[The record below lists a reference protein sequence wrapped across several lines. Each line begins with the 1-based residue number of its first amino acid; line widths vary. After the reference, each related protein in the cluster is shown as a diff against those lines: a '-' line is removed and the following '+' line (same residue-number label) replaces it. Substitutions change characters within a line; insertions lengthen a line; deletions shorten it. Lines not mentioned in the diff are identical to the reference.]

1 MRKLMSILLALVMIL
16 SLSTVAFA
24 AETHTDM
31 TTVTLTKEY
40 KLQNAGTV
48 SPAEKFTFSA
58 LTCTGVENAGVGVTA
73 ANAPV
78 PTIGT
83 VSFTVGEAGSATAT
97 KNITINLPTYTAV
110 GVYSYEFTENNNNV
124 AGVSY
129 RSEKICL
136 VVTVMQDGDNKVRV
150 AAVHAET
157 AGDKTSSFDN
167 TYSAGSLNVKKVVTG
182 IMGDREK
189 KFTVKVTFT
198 APEGK
203 VVNSTIEYNDGVNEK
218 MLAPGW
224 SDSVTATFEIKH
236 DQTVTFTNIPYGVT
250 YAVTEEVPDD
260 YTVEYAGQNGAVAA
274 ASADCTITNNKDG
287 QVDTG
292 IVLDSMPY
300 VLLLAVACMGLA
312 VLMTKKRASREN

>member
-1 MRKLMSILLALVMIL
+1 MSILLALVMIL

-24 AETHTDM
+24 AENHEDM
-31 TTVTLTKEY
+31 ATVTLTKEY
-40 KLQNAGTV
+40 KLTNSGTV
-48 SPAEKFTFSA
+48 SPAEIFTFSG
-58 LTCTGVENAGVGVTA
+58 LTCTDVENAGVGVTA
-73 ANAPV
+73 TNAPV

-83 VSFTVGEAGSATAT
+83 VSYTAGEAGSATAT
-97 KNITINLPTYTAV
+97 KSITINLPTYNAV
-110 GVYSYEFTENNNNV
+110 GVYSYEFTEKDNHV

-129 RSEKICL
+129 RSEKIQL
-136 VVTVMQDGDNKVRV
+136 VVTVMQDTENKVRV

-203 VVNSTIEYNDGVNEK
+203 VVNSTIEYNDGVNER

-224 SDSVTATFEIKH
+224 RDSVTATFEIKH

-250 YAVTEEVPDD
+250 YVVTEEVPDD
-260 YTVEYAGQNGAVAA
+260 YTATYVGENGTVAA
-274 ASADCTITNNKDG
+274 ASADCTITNNKEG